1 MIGIGATG
9 AGQDVSRCREII
21 RSWCCSHCC
30 CCCVGN
36 VVDKNRKK
44 LSQNKE
50 WARAENPA
58 QHKSLE
64 TGKRSQRTAV
74 GKRKEKDVALIVTVD

>member
-1 MIGIGATG
+1 MIGIGAPG
-9 AGQDVSRCREII
+9 VGQDVSMFREII
-21 RSWCCSHCC
+21 PCWCCCHCC

-36 VVDKNRKK
+36 VVYKNHKK

-50 WARAENPA
+50 WARKENPA

-64 TGKRSQRTAV
+64 TGKRSQSTAV
-74 GKRKEKDVALIVTVD
+74 GKRKENDVALIVTDD

>member
-1 MIGIGATG
+1 M
-9 AGQDVSRCREII
+9 
-21 RSWCCSHCC
+21 
-30 CCCVGN
+30 
-36 VVDKNRKK
+36 
-44 LSQNKE
+44 SQNKE
-50 WARAENPA
+50 WAGEENPA